1 MAILGI
7 RGDENRCDEI
17 IDILKA
23 LGGKNDAHG
32 WTGSDPDNIYYIN
45 PNTGIID
52 AHSLVAFSNHDIEEL
67 KKFYKVTYEDFCKE
81 FQYKIGQ
88 EVLVSRQDGSGFERS
103 CIDYSCIGI
112 IEAMIWD
119 KDTDEV
125 LYDVGFGSDHGY
137 YEVRQIH
144 GIAQKNVDS
153 GYTLK
158 TDTYT
163 LNTQAVEVHPET
175 EIEVKFDP
183 EQYNIVIRNGR
194 LFIVKQ

>member
-17 IDILKA
+17 MDILKT
-23 LGGKNDAHG
+23 LGGKDSGN
-32 WTGSDPDNIYYIN
+32 WSGSDSNNIYYIN
-45 PNTGIID
+45 PNTGLID
-52 AHSLVAFSNHDIEEL
+52 ARSLVTFSNHDIEEL
-67 KKFYKVTYEDFCKE
+67 KKFYKVTYEEFCKE

-88 EVLVSRQDGSGFERS
+88 KVHVLRQDGSGFERS
-103 CIDYSCIGI
+103 CIGT

-125 LYDVGFGSDHGY
+125 LYDIGFGSDHGY
-137 YEVRQIH
+137 YEVRQIYCCLS
-144 GIAQKNVDS
+144 QKNVDS

-163 LNTQAVEVHPET
+163 LSTQVVEVHPET

>member
-23 LGGKNDAHG
+23 LGGKDSGN
-32 WTGSDPDNIYYIN
+32 WSGSDSNNIYYIN
-45 PNTGIID
+45 PNTGLID
-52 AHSLVAFSNHDIEEL
+52 AHSLVTFSNHDIEDL
-67 KKFYKVTYEDFCKE
+67 KKFYKVTYEEFCKE
-81 FQYKIGQ
+81 FQYNIGQ
-88 EVLVSRQDGSGFERS
+88 EVLVSRQDDS

-119 KDTDEV
+119 KDTNEV

-163 LNTQAVEVHPET
+163 INTQAVEVHPET